1 MVTDDGLI
9 KQYFVYG
16 FDVIVVFVIL
26 IVSAHDGSSIDVALI
41 GSKRIASHRSDSFTS
56 FYNRIWIIKTIF
68 LLVSLQVF
76 NRGHGNLAS
85 AVYG

>member
-1 MVTDDGLI
+1 MRIGHPHFFRSHYYKLLFIVIIMVTDDGLI

-56 FYNRIWIIKTIF
+56 FYNCI
-68 LLVSLQVF
+68 
-76 NRGHGNLAS
+76 
-85 AVYG
+85 